1 MKRKARGKNES
12 NVNLQI
18 QKRWDLSLQL
28 HCNTEEVGVHNMGF
42 VILDCFPY
50 SVTLK
55 GTQEKEKFRIEKQN
69 KRKQEAKAKF
79 VDLLL

>member
-1 MKRKARGKNES
+1 MN
-12 NVNLQI
+12 
-18 QKRWDLSLQL
+18 QKCKPSDAKEMDLSLQL